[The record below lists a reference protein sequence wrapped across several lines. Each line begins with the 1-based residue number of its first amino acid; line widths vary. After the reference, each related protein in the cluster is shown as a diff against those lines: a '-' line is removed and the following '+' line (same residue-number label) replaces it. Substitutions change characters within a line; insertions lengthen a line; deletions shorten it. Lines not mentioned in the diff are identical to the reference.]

1 MNYYLQEV
9 DDIKE
14 NRGDENMLNHKKM
27 LKCSFVFV
35 QMYRHD
41 AISTVC
47 MASHINLSNSPR

>member
-9 DDIKE
+9 GDIKE
-14 NRGDENMLNHKKM
+14 NLGGENMLNHKKM
-27 LKCSFVFV
+27 LKRIFVFV
-35 QMYRHD
+35 QMYHHD